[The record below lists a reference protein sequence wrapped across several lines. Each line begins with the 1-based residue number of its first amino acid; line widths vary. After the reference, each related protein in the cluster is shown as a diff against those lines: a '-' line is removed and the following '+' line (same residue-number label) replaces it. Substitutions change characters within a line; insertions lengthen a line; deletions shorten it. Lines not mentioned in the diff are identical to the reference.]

1 MKNKLSVVFS
11 KQYNKL
17 PIETKAS
24 LWFVVCN
31 FVQKAISLITLPIF
45 TRLMTTEQYG
55 LVTLYSSWES
65 ILSIFVTLN
74 LGAGVYVTAYVKYEQ
89 DKERMTAAF
98 IGLGTFVTLIWGGIY
113 WIFKEQCNAVLGMPT
128 VVVILMLV
136 QMLVT
141 PAYTIWSMEQK
152 FENRYKQLIVVTL
165 LIAILTP
172 VLGVIAVLCFEQ
184 RAIAK
189 IASSVLVQFLVCGTL
204 YIKLIFRGK
213 KFYSAQYWKYALSFA
228 IPLIPHY
235 LSLSILNQS
244 DRIMIANFCGQGKAA
259 IYGVAYSLA
268 TVVSLIFSSINSSF
282 GPWSVKQI
290 KQGEY
295 DGICKR
301 IRGIMPGVAVI
312 ILVLLCFEPEII
324 LIFASEKYYE
334 AIWVMPPI
342 TVGLFFTFINSIFLR
357 VEFYYEMKHLI
368 AISSCVAAFLNVI
381 LNYLFIPRYGYM
393 AAGYTT
399 MICYMCL
406 CVSHYFA
413 MRYVANRFLG
423 GRNLFEMK
431 YMMGMA
437 CIVCATAMLMLL
449 LYNHTIARYT
459 LLGLTMVVIVIKRK
473 TFIEKIRE
481 NY

>member
-1 MKNKLSVVFS
+1 MNNKLSVVFS

-128 VVVILMLV
+128 VVVILMFV

-165 LIAILTP
+165 FIAILTP

-204 YIKLIFRGK
+204 Y
-213 KFYSAQYWKYALSFA
+213 
-228 IPLIPHY
+228 
-235 LSLSILNQS
+235 LSLIH
-244 DRIMIANFCGQGKAA
+244 I
-259 IYGVAYSLA
+259 
-268 TVVSLIFSSINSSF
+268 
-282 GPWSVKQI
+282 
-290 KQGEY
+290 
-295 DGICKR
+295 
-301 IRGIMPGVAVI
+301 
-312 ILVLLCFEPEII
+312 
-324 LIFASEKYYE
+324 
-334 AIWVMPPI
+334 
-342 TVGLFFTFINSIFLR
+342 
-357 VEFYYEMKHLI
+357 
-368 AISSCVAAFLNVI
+368 
-381 LNYLFIPRYGYM
+381 
-393 AAGYTT
+393 
-399 MICYMCL
+399 
-406 CVSHYFA
+406 
-413 MRYVANRFLG
+413 
-423 GRNLFEMK
+423 
-431 YMMGMA
+431 
-437 CIVCATAMLMLL
+437 
-449 LYNHTIARYT
+449 
-459 LLGLTMVVIVIKRK
+459 
-473 TFIEKIRE
+473 
-481 NY
+481 